1 MGELHVVVGGMFG
14 SESKGRVTA
23 SIIDKLLRKRPDR
36 NVTCIR
42 VAGPNA
48 GHIVWATPPKAIAEA
63 NLSITPTKPPME
75 KFPMRQ
81 IPVGFVQPNCRL
93 YIGPGSEIS
102 IAVLQEELN
111 LLETAGFQV
120 RNRLFI
126 SPQAT
131 ILEPRHAQEEAAL
144 VGAIGSTGKGIG
156 AARSDRIWRRAQ
168 LAGDSLELRELIE
181 DKYIRDI
188 HDQINRTTQEDVVI
202 EGTQGFG
209 LGLHAGYYPKCTSSD
224 CRAIDFIA
232 MSGISPW
239 SSGFWREELA
249 IHVVIRPY
257 PIRVAGDSGE
267 LKNETTWD
275 ELGLAA
281 EKTTVTQK
289 VRRVG
294 QFDPDLVIRA
304 VEANGTNHSQ
314 LHLAMA
320 DQLVPECR
328 FMDDATDLRV
338 LAPAARRK
346 LWEFI
351 QALPYN
357 EKLSSLGTG
366 PVSQIWL
373 SKAHLDEIR
382 DASWIY

>member
-23 SIIDKLLRKRPDR
+23 SLIDRLYRKRPDR
-36 NVTCIR
+36 RVTCIR

-48 GHIVWATPPKAIAEA
+48 GHIVWAVAPRDIAEA
-63 NLSITPTKPPME
+63 DLSINPSKPPMM
-75 KFPMRQ
+75 KFAMRQ

-102 IAVLQEELN
+102 LPVLEEEIN
-111 LLETAGFQV
+111 LLEHAGFSV
-120 RNRLFI
+120 RDRLYI

-131 ILEPRHAQEEAAL
+131 MLEQRHAESEAAL

-156 AARSDRIWRRAQ
+156 AARAERIWRRATLAKDSPQ
-168 LAGDSLELRELIE
+168 LRLLIE
-181 DKYIRDI
+181 ERFIRDI
-188 HDQINRTTQEDVVI
+188 HEDINQSFSETVVI

-239 SSGFWREELA
+239 SRGMNGDSFSV
-249 IHVVIRPY
+249 HVVIRPY
-257 PIRVAGDSGE
+257 PIRVAGDSGPLE
-267 LKNETTWD
+267 NETTWE
-275 ELGLAA
+275 ELGLAP

-294 QFDPDLVIRA
+294 HFDPELVKRA
-304 VEANGTNHSQ
+304 VLANGEEATQ

-320 DQLVPECR
+320 DQLVPEAR
-328 FMDDATDLRV
+328 FMDTFTDLKV
-338 LAPAARRK
+338 LAPEQRRR
-346 LWEFI
+346 LFEFAV
-351 QALPYN
+351 ALPFN
-357 EKLSSLGTG
+357 NQLRSLGTG
-366 PVSQIWL
+366 PASQIWL
-373 SKAHLDEIR
+373 TREQAQTLTDPG
-382 DASWIY
+382 WV